1 GLRRAERPGD
11 VRRQLP
17 TELLAEPAARAGD
30 GLDVDPG
37 RDAEAAAHP
46 HQILGGEVAPRRL
59 RERRPADA
67 AGARVE
73 DGDAFEKRR
82 ERVGERLAVGVVE
95 VHAELVHTHARRAVP
110 IEQRHDGSRRAH
122 ADGVAERE
130 LVAAEV
136 EQAPP
141 DVDRD
146 TGRRRTVPRIGE
158 DHREIAADAQ
168 ALVLRTPDDLAI
180 VIDRFLARASQILS
194 RVAVAR
200 RGEDGDLT
208 DAAPEGALEA
218 LLLRNEH
225 RLADAPPR

>member
-1 GLRRAERPGD
+1 MPPG
-11 VRRQLP
+11 
-17 TELLAEPAARAGD
+17 PAARAGA
-30 GLDVDPG
+30 GLNVGAG
-37 RDAEAAAHP
+37 RDAETPAHP
-46 HQILGGEVAPRRL
+46 PQTLGGGVPPGRL

-73 DGDAFEKRR
+73 DGDAFEKGR

-95 VHAELVHTHARRAVP
+95 VHAEPVRAHARRAVP

-122 ADGVAERE
+122 AGGVAERE

-146 TGRRRTVPRIGE
+146 AGRRRTVPWIGE

-168 ALVLRTPDDLAI
+168 ALVLRAPDDLAI
-180 VIDRFLARASQILS
+180 VVDRLLARAPQILS
-194 RVAVAR
+194 RIALAR
-200 RGEDGDLT
+200 RGEDGDLADT
-208 DAAPEGALEA
+208 APEGALEA